1 MTVER
6 DDLLP
11 ANATALERALSQVA
25 ARLLEA
31 PVHVIRA
38 ARVGAT
44 APRALLGHLAW
55 ERSVHH
61 PTADE
66 AAMRARIDSSFAD
79 HLSYGAPAALEAEI
93 ALDTGLTIRVVEAW
107 ERPYLVW
114 PDFLVEV
121 VIDPGDPAPDVG
133 AAWRAAVR
141 RKNVRDWPS
150 ARVFA
155 RQPEGALYMGAATHV
170 SPRVKILPEGGAKP
184 APQMFIGAAI
194 RTLPRVK
201 ILPQRVQ

>member
-121 VIDPGDPAPDVG
+121 VIDPGDPTPDVG

-155 RQPEGALYMGAATHV
+155 RQPSGALYAGAATHV
-170 SPRVKILPEGGAKP
+170 SVRAKILPEGGAKP
-184 APQMFIGAAI
+184 APQLFVGAAT
-194 RTLPRVK
+194 RALPRVK